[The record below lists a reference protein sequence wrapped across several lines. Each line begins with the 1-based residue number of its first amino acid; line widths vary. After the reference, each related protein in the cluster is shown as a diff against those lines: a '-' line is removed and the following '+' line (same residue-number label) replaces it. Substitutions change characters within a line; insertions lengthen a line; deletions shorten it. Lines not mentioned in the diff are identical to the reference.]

1 MLLGTSVMAVL
12 ISKDRGAAH
21 QWLIDVASMAPLVH
35 KLGGW
40 TPQNY
45 SMLIH
50 VKTGGQKDFYTVCHD
65 FWILNSKSWN
75 LDSRLG
81 GCGIRVID
89 GLFFKFFEDTS

>member
-50 VKTGGQKDFYTVCHD
+50 VKTGDQKDFYTVCHD
-65 FWILNSKSWN
+65 FGSLIPN
-75 LDSRLG
+75 L
-81 GCGIRVID
+81 GI
-89 GLFFKFFEDTS
+89 

>member
-1 MLLGTSVMAVL
+1 MLLGTYVMAVL

-45 SMLIH
+45 SMLTH
-50 VKTGGQKDFYTVCHD
+50 VKIGGEKNSTSYDTTFGSLIPNLEI
-65 FWILNSKSWN
+65 WIQGS
-75 LDSRLG
+75 G
-81 GCGIRVID
+81 AAG
-89 GLFFKFFEDTS
+89 